1 MESYVYILY
10 ISDIYMFVHI
20 FEAMVLWFSIMAFT
34 KVGVKQSLVL
44 CEPSE
49 HINGLNINFKIKLNK
64 RLRCQTY
71 IPKGRYP
78 IQ

>member
-1 MESYVYILY
+1 MFVYYVYIRPY
-10 ISDIYMFVHI
+10 IRHI
-20 FEAMVLWFSIMAFT
+20 EAMVLWFSIMAFT

-44 CEPSE
+44 CE

-64 RLRCQTY
+64 RLRCQTHFIHIY
-71 IPKGRYP
+71 QKVD